1 MKCPRCGT
9 TLTKPRARADGLAG
23 IKYADCRACGY
34 TVPQAKRRPT
44 KRALVA
50 AFGRGTPGRKCEACG
65 QGGGVMPFAGHYFHP
80 SCFRASRVG

>member
-44 KRALVA
+44 KRERVRAMKKA
-50 AFGRGTPGRKCEACG
+50 GAGKPCG
-65 QGGGVMPFAGHYFHP
+65 SAK
-80 SCFRASRVG
+80 RVGRVVG